1 LLGIHCSVH
10 LVEKKMLLIHLNP
23 MNLLLALMVLE
34 SFLGAAP
41 GAGGSYQKDEKKD
54 DHAGKHYVLVVR
66 EIGIGG

>member
-1 LLGIHCSVH
+1 
-10 LVEKKMLLIHLNP
+10 MLLIHLNP

-54 DHAGKHYVLVVR
+54 DHAGKHYVLVEGNWHWWLKQISLLVVLLYY
-66 EIGIGG
+66 